1 MCAWEPFHQFMRS
14 GTEFCHDSAWISP
27 AALYPAA
34 RRSVRNRLLWSM
46 TSSLTSRSD
55 WLWAMPDSDL
65 EYFTG
70 AKPLDARC
78 WLIRFRS
85 FCASAARVLL
95 DTDTM
100 SEGAACAGVPVNRPP
115 LRIMRA
121 AVMVAARFE
130 KARRVGE
137 YPSMAGMR

>member
-1 MCAWEPFHQFMRS
+1 M
-14 GTEFCHDSAWISP
+14 
-27 AALYPAA
+27 
-34 RRSVRNRLLWSM
+34 
-46 TSSLTSRSD
+46 
-55 WLWAMPDSDL
+55 
-65 EYFTG
+65 
-70 AKPLDARC
+70 
-78 WLIRFRS
+78 IRFRS
-85 FCASAARVLL
+85 FCASAAHVLL